1 MNKGLRQTFVS
12 IALVVIVASAI
23 TWGGYLA
30 IGKSQPPI
38 RVGILHSFTG
48 TMAISEIPVAEAE
61 QLAISEINASG
72 GLLGG
77 RKVEPILADGLFGLA
92 HLCEAGRATFARGKG
107 ERGFWLL
114 DLGEPENR
122 AADF

>member
-1 MNKGLRQTFVS
+1 MNPRFRQTFVL
-12 IALVVIVASAI
+12 IALVVIIFAAVAWA
-23 TWGGYLA
+23 GYRA
-30 IGKSQPPI
+30 FGVSQPPI

-61 QLAISEINASG
+61 QLAIAQINASG

-77 RKVEPILADGLFGLA
+77 RKIES
-92 HLCEAGRATFARGKG
+92 
-107 ERGFWLL
+107 
-114 DLGEPENR
+114 ENG